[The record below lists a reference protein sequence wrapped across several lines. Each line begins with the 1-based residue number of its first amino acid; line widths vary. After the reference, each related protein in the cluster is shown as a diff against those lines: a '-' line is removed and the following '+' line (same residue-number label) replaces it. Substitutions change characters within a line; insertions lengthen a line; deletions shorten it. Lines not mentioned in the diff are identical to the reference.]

1 MKDTI
6 AAISTALGESGIA
19 IIRIS
24 GPDAVNVSGRIL
36 TRKVFDEPGRMY
48 LTSLIDSDGHI
59 IDRVLAVHF
68 MKPRSYTAEDVI
80 EIHTHGGMLI
90 AKLCLELALTNGAR
104 LAEPG
109 EFTRRAFINGRID
122 LSQAEGVLG
131 IIKSRSIEAL
141 RASARTL
148 TGELSRKAQEIH
160 DEILA
165 LQGSIEI
172 QLDFPE
178 GEMLSNLDVHSGIR
192 EIVHELEELLS
203 RCSAGMILRDGI
215 RVVIAGSPNA
225 GKSSLMNAIL
235 GKKRAIVTEIA
246 GTTRD
251 IIDENIIINGIP
263 VTLTD
268 TAGLRESNDV
278 IESEGVKL
286 AIEAMHDSD
295 ICLYVIDSSKEI
307 SDSELEYM
315 NEILSH
321 GRRII
326 IVFSKSDLKT
336 ITHDVNIHVSSGK
349 GADIDD
355 LKTITHDVNIYV
367 SSGTGAGIDEY
378 ECEKISVSSKTGAG
392 IEELKT
398 KIYEAACN
406 NSSISEGLNVSVRQL
421 EEIRGSLEALRE
433 CESCHDEDV
442 IAGLL
447 NSSRVSLL
455 RVLGVNADDELL
467 DSMFSS
473 FCVGK

>member
-1 MKDTI
+1 
-6 AAISTALGESGIA
+6 
-19 IIRIS
+19 
-24 GPDAVNVSGRIL
+24 
-36 TRKVFDEPGRMY
+36 
-48 LTSLIDSDGHI
+48 
-59 IDRVLAVHF
+59 
-68 MKPRSYTAEDVI
+68 
-80 EIHTHGGMLI
+80 
-90 AKLCLELALTNGAR
+90 
-104 LAEPG
+104 
-109 EFTRRAFINGRID
+109 
-122 LSQAEGVLG
+122 
-131 IIKSRSIEAL
+131 
-141 RASARTL
+141 
-148 TGELSRKAQEIH
+148 
-160 DEILA
+160 
-165 LQGSIEI
+165 GSIEI

-178 GEMLSNLDVHSGIR
+178 GEVLNTLDIHSGIR
-192 EIVHELEELLS
+192 EVIHELEELLS

-251 IIDENIIINGIP
+251 IIDDNIIINGIP

-278 IESEGVKL
+278 IESEGVRL
-286 AIEAMHDSD
+286 AIEAMNDSD
-295 ICLYVIDSSKEI
+295 ICLYVIDSSREI
-307 SDSELEYM
+307 YDSELEYL

-326 IVFSKSDLKT
+326 IVFSKSDLET
-336 ITHDVNIHVSSGK
+336 ITHDVSIH
-349 GADIDD
+349 
-355 LKTITHDVNIYV
+355 V

-378 ECEKISVSSKTGAG
+378 ECEKVFVSSKTGAG

-398 KIYEAACN
+398 KIYFMACD
-406 NSSISEGLNVSVRQL
+406 NSSINEGLNVSVRQL

-433 CESCHDEDV
+433 CEACHDEDV
-442 IAGLL
+442 IAGML

-467 DSMFSS
+467 DSMFSR

>member
-1 MKDTI
+1 MNDTI

-24 GPDAVNVSGRIL
+24 GPDAVNVSGHIL
-36 TRKVFDEPGRMY
+36 TRKIFDEPGRMY
-48 LTSLIDSDGHI
+48 LTGLIDSGKNI

-68 MKPRSYTAEDVI
+68 MRPKSYTGEDIV

-141 RASARTL
+141 HASARTL
-148 TGELSRKAQEIH
+148 TGELSRTAQKIH
-160 DEILA
+160 DDILA

-178 GEMLSNLDVHSGIR
+178 GEVLNTLDIHSGIR
-192 EIVHELEELLS
+192 EVIHELEELLS

-235 GKKRAIVTEIA
+235 GKKRAIVAEIA

-278 IESEGVKL
+278 IESEGVRL
-286 AIEAMHDSD
+286 AIEAMNDSD
-295 ICLYVIDSSKEI
+295 ICLYVIDSSREI
-307 SDSELEYM
+307 YDSELEYM
-315 NEILSH
+315 NEILNR
-321 GRRII
+321 GVKII
-326 IVFSKSDLKT
+326 IVFSKSDLDT
-336 ITHDVNIHVSSGK
+336 ITHDLNVK
-349 GADIDD
+349 
-355 LKTITHDVNIYV
+355 
-367 SSGTGAGIDEY
+367 
-378 ECEKISVSSKTGAG
+378 CEKIFVSSKTGAG

-398 KIYEAACN
+398 KIYSMACD
-406 NSSISEGLNVSVRQL
+406 NSSVNEGLNVSVRQM

-467 DSMFSS
+467 DSMFSR

>member
-1 MKDTI
+1 MNDTI

-24 GPDAVNVSGRIL
+24 GPDAVNVSGHIL
-36 TRKVFDEPGRMY
+36 TRKIFDEPGRMY
-48 LTSLIDSDGHI
+48 LTGLIDSGKNI

-68 MKPRSYTAEDVI
+68 MRPKSYTGEDIV

-122 LSQAEGVLG
+122 LSQVEGVLG

-141 RASARTL
+141 HASARTL
-148 TGELSRKAQEIH
+148 TGELSRTAQKIH
-160 DEILA
+160 DDILA

-178 GEMLSNLDVHSGIR
+178 GEVLNTLDIHSGIR
-192 EIVHELEELLS
+192 EVIHELEELLS

-251 IIDENIIINGIP
+251 IIDDNIIINGIP

-278 IESEGVKL
+278 IESEGVRL
-286 AIEAMHDSD
+286 AIEAMNDSD
-295 ICLYVIDSSKEI
+295 ICLYVIDSSREI
-307 SDSELEYM
+307 YDSELEYL

-326 IVFSKSDLKT
+326 IVFSKSDLET
-336 ITHDVNIHVSSGK
+336 ITHDVSIH
-349 GADIDD
+349 
-355 LKTITHDVNIYV
+355 V

-378 ECEKISVSSKTGAG
+378 ECEKVFVSSKTGAG

-398 KIYEAACN
+398 KIYFMACD
-406 NSSISEGLNVSVRQL
+406 NSSINEGLNVSVRQL

-433 CESCHDEDV
+433 CEACHDEDV
-442 IAGLL
+442 IAGML

-467 DSMFSS
+467 DSMFSR